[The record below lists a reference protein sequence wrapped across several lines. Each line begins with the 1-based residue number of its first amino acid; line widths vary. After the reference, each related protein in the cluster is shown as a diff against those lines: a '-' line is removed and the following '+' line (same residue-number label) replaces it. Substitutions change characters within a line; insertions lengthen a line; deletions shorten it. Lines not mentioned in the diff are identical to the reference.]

1 MHKYNVNESENVLF
15 LIPLSESR
23 FYFISSDDYSLR
35 PNVLH
40 HKIDNFKKEKGYLA
54 RFDQIQFKSKRS

>member
-1 MHKYNVNESENVLF
+1 MKVKMFCFSF
-15 LIPLSESR
+15 LYLKVG
-23 FYFISSDDYSLR
+23 FISFLQMIIVEDQMSYTY
-35 PNVLH
+35 